1 MSVLV
6 NSRNIPKF
14 HFFYSFNE
22 QYFGIV
28 TNNNRYQEIKKVAKH
43 SIAEYLLTKVE
54 SPNISGV
61 IS

>member
-14 HFFYSFNE
+14 HFIYSFNE

-43 SIAEYLLTKVE
+43 SIAEYLLTK
-54 SPNISGV
+54 ID
-61 IS
+61 